1 MKIEMIGLS
10 ECLNVCKNENKS
22 KFFKISDR
30 IPSSTPTLKK
40 DALILH
46 FSAIVKYED
55 AVTTAITFN
64 EFADGIKSVRN
75 LSSGCS
81 RINIVCDSDFDIS
94 LKSHTREARG
104 CEQFFRFT
112 KATKIPKDF
121 QGKFLRHNRNE
132 VALNSFL
139 EVKLLAHDF
148 GGAIVFISVK
158 SKVQCNSTDVKKDIH
173 N

>member
-1 MKIEMIGLS
+1 MTGLS

-30 IPSSTPTLKK
+30 IQSSTPTLKK

-46 FSAIVKYED
+46 FSAIVQYED

-64 EFADGIKSVRN
+64 EFADGIKSVQN

-81 RINIVCDSDFDIS
+81 RINIVCDSYLDIS
-94 LKSHTREARG
+94 LKSHAREARG
-104 CEQFFRFT
+104 CEHFFPFT

-121 QGKFLRHNRNE
+121 QGKF
-132 VALNSFL
+132 
-139 EVKLLAHDF
+139 
-148 GGAIVFISVK
+148 
-158 SKVQCNSTDVKKDIH
+158 
-173 N
+173 